1 MLKGQPVRLS
11 APKTHYA
18 KDVVRD
24 KDTPIFANGKH
35 TLVYIKNGYIDEK
48 ETKMMASDG
57 KFSILTIRLMRQNN
71 MKHQH
76 VADALPNLF
85 WACKKRDVS
94 NIFLVKS
101 C

>member
-1 MLKGQPVRLS
+1 MLEGQPVRLS

-48 ETKMMASDG
+48 ETEMMAIRWKVFYFNHQINEAEQHETPACG
-57 KFSILTIRLMRQNN
+57 RCFAKFILGM
-71 MKHQH
+71 
-76 VADALPNLF
+76 
-85 WACKKRDVS
+85 
-94 NIFLVKS
+94 
-101 C
+101 